1 MAAQAALIIDTDVL
15 IDYLRGAPK
24 AIEYLEST
32 AGAQLRVSTLTLT
45 ELYVGAREGADRD
58 ALTRLEA
65 LFDPIT
71 VDRDIAVQ
79 AGLFRRDYGRSHGT
93 GLVDAVIAASAL
105 ATQSRLVTCN
115 RRHFPMLLNVIV
127 PYRKP

>member
-1 MAAQAALIIDTDVL
+1 MGVKD
-15 IDYLRGAPK
+15 G
-24 AIEYLEST
+24 
-32 AGAQLRVSTLTLT
+32 T
-45 ELYVGAREGADRD
+45 ERD
-58 ALTRLEA
+58 GLARLE
-65 LFDPIT
+65 LLLEPID

-105 ATQSRLVTCN
+105 ASRSHLVTLN
-115 RRHFPMLLNVIV
+115 ARHFPMLAGLIV